1 MSSEALTRSRQ
12 STAAASFIS
21 VLNAQFNDPVTVH
34 AQPSEDA
41 LEHIALFCVT
51 PTKDSRAY
59 YAQQFTETSSDN
71 TLQVWL
77 LVCDQLTRKR
87 ASMQQ
92 RSWQRSYALLNK
104 ARWLHIAEKEV
115 PELSFSEMT
124 EIVTLTS
131 RALKEQKFSELDEN
145 LQIAEARKMCPDA
158 ITALARTLFHAKES
172 LPHWK
177 TFLQEAKAEMLR
189 RGEPEDLMAG
199 LG

>member
-1 MSSEALTRSRQ
+1 MSSKALTRSRQ
-12 STAAASFIS
+12 STAAASFIPALS
-21 VLNAQFNDPVTVH
+21 AQLNDPVAVH
-34 AQPSEDA
+34 SQPSEDV
-41 LEHIALFCVT
+41 LEHIALFCIT

-59 YAQQFTETSSDN
+59 YAPQFTTTSSDN
-71 TLQVWL
+71 SLQLWL

-87 ASMQQ
+87 ALMQQ

-104 ARWLHIAEKEV
+104 ARWLHIAEKEA

-131 RALKEQKFSELDEN
+131 LALKEQKFSEIDEN

-158 ITALARTLFHAKES
+158 ITAVTRTLSHAKEL